1 MYSVLKY
8 LFNVVGLTLI
18 AIGFSIPFKYYGVLL
33 FIGGTL
39 YTISI
44 AIDVDDIDNLKKD
57 MKTLKSSIN
66 EKDKKQENLVHRETA
81 EPFKWFKIP
90 EEWPTDMREV
100 LLAYKNYP
108 MSNEM
113 QYEVGWYDTRI
124 KKWRG
129 SIFKDGL
136 ARSEDVIAWANIP
149 KVK

>member
-1 MYSVLKY
+1 MSILKY
-8 LFNVVGLTLI
+8 LFNVIGLTLV
-18 AIGFSIPFKYYGVLL
+18 AVGFSMPFKYYGVLIY
-33 FIGGTL
+33 IGGVL

-44 AIDVDDIDNLKKD
+44 AIEVDDIGNLKKD
-57 MKTLKSSIN
+57 MKTLKSFIN
-66 EKDKKQENLVHRETA
+66 EKDKKQERPVPKEIV
-81 EPFKWFKIP
+81 EPFKWYKIP

-108 MSNEM
+108 MSNET

-136 ARSEDVIAWANIP
+136 AKSEDVIAWANIP